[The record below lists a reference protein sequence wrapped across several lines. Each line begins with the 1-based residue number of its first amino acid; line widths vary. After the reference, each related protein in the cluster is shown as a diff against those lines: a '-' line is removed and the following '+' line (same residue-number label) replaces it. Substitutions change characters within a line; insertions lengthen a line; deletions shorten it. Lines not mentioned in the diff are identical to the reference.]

1 MNTVED
7 ALMPWERTR
16 RGQLVFNLG
25 AYCGVVE
32 QTEDG
37 RAWTAR
43 VEAPDQVYQSV
54 FDYPTMVEAQVWVEQ
69 QIEVLL
75 RSPRSTP

>member
-1 MNTVED
+1 
-7 ALMPWERTR
+7 MPWERAR
-16 RGQLVFNLG
+16 RGQFVFNLG

-32 QTEDG
+32 QAKDG

-54 FDYPTMVEAQVWVEQ
+54 FDYPTMIEAQAWVEQ

-75 RSPRSTP
+75 RSPRSTS